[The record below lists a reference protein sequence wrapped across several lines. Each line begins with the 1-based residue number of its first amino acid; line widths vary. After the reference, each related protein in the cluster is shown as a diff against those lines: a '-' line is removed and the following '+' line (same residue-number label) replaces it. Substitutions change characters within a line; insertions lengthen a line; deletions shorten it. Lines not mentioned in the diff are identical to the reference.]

1 MGGQDGEEEHHH
13 PNDDHNGQDG
23 EEEEEDRHD
32 DHNIISLASF
42 FGNFNCVAHLI
53 LAFVWS
59 HHPHDLSN
67 QRLKEGQRRSGQYK
81 APKI

>member
-23 EEEEEDRHD
+23 EEEEDDCHD

-42 FGNFNCVAHLI
+42 SRNFNCLAYLI
-53 LAFVWS
+53 FAFV
-59 HHPHDLSN
+59 
-67 QRLKEGQRRSGQYK
+67 
-81 APKI
+81 